1 MGGAAR
7 KPIPSFPSPPMPA
20 DRPLTFL
27 CLASYEKGAEF
38 LRECGRQG
46 VRVLFAT
53 TEALRGAA
61 WPWESIAETFTLPEH
76 RDDLLLGVSH
86 LARTEKIDRII
97 PLDEFDL
104 EAASALREHLRVPGM
119 GQTTVRYFRDKLAM
133 RFKARE
139 AGLRVPDFAPAVND
153 GDLGAFLDRR
163 PGPWILKPRGEASS
177 FGIQKLDTADA
188 VWRALD
194 DLGDRRSF
202 FLVEQYVAGDVY
214 HVDAVVA
221 GGEVRF
227 AEAHGYVSPPFDV
240 MHGGGAFATRTL
252 DRTSDEA
259 AALRDLNRDL
269 IGALGLVRGAVH
281 SEFIRGRDDGAFY
294 FLETAARVGG
304 AHIAD
309 VVEAATGVSPW
320 REWARVE
327 VADARG
333 EPYAPPERRDDYAG
347 VVISLARQE
356 RPDLSA
362 YDDPE
367 VALRLDKRHHAG
379 LVVRAPSAARV
390 EALLTDYLRRFAAD
404 FTATLPAPDRTPT

>member
-1 MGGAAR
+1 
-7 KPIPSFPSPPMPA
+7 MPA

-61 WPWESIAETFTLPEH
+61 WPWESVAETFTLPET

-86 LARTEKIDRII
+86 LARTERIDRIV

-177 FGIQKLDTADA
+177 FGIQKLGTADA

-221 GGEVRF
+221 GGAVRF

-252 DRTSDEA
+252 DRDSDEA
-259 AALRDLNRDL
+259 AALMALNRDL
-269 IGALGLVRGAVH
+269 VGALGLVRGAVH

-309 VVEAATGVSPW
+309 VVEAATGVNLW

-379 LVVRAPSAARV
+379 LVVRAPSAACV